1 MSRLKIVTPVQLELV
16 SSPSG
21 HARPPVWAQMP
32 EAAQGAVVALLAR
45 LIAREVAEVIY
56 EAAEEVS

>member
-1 MSRLKIVTPVQLELV
+1 
-16 SSPSG
+16 
-21 HARPPVWAQMP
+21 MP